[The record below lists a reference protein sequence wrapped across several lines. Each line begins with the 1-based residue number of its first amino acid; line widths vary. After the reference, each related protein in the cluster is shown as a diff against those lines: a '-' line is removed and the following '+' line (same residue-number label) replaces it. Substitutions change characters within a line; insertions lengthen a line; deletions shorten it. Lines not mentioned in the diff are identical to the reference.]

1 MANSFSGTNTFGDP
15 NRVAEM
21 ETRQRVNLGSLQ
33 DKGLASVLQQDL
45 GLTSPSS
52 YNKFG
57 VSSLADLNKAAGNY
71 SAVDRTGWLDQYKTA
86 VNPYLAGS
94 STVNRNVGYA
104 KRDNLDEIESKLS
117 STAMPEGFTQKQLDD
132 YRFELMDPTGKS
144 LGEKYYGVDDIL
156 RNTYRKRLGQVTE
169 AGYVDPNYVKPDDP
183 TAFWNPKYEKTA
195 EQKMWEQFLVG
206 RNAGE
211 YRPTMSVKAGVQ
223 GGGGFLPDGS
233 WGYLPEQYD
242 TTPGRKAYQWGNS
255 LYASQDEANAAREAQ
270 IMSRPNQYRNLMEK
284 YEAAGEGGM
293 DSQNWKGNYGA
304 DNTFSG
310 ASAIAQLGGD
320 LNMVVDPK
328 TGQWSVGGY
337 KIDPGELTPEAV
349 RDYGYTQYVEQGKQ
363 KKRGGFMGQMI
374 RDLSGGLSVIM
385 PDQFDPSPYAGK
397 RVTEYGGNQL
407 YRDYGDNAD
416 EIKELIRR
424 TSGGSLMINEADLA
438 KIPAFQNRNIHD
450 YNTKSQDILI
460 PNMNALQNM
469 TMAGTVADVLF
480 PQFTWGGGAA
490 GAQSMWAELNKEATG
505 QSSGDIAQRGLK
517 NWGKGALTAYLSGVG
532 GDIGA
537 GMGTAGTATAT
548 AGKTIGS
555 GLGAAAGSAIGQG
568 LTTGEW
574 GDAAKGFGKGALSSL
589 IGAGL
594 GLGAGSVGLN
604 PALSSAIQRLGRMG
618 ASTALSGKTPTNQQT
633 VSMLLGTLLGG
644 LGQYNQSSKYRS

>member
-1 MANSFSGTNTFGDP
+1 MANSFSGTNTFSDP

-45 GLTSPSS
+45 GLTSPGS

-156 RNTYRKRLGQVTE
+156 RNTYRKQLGQVTE

-183 TAFWNPKYEKTA
+183 TAFWNPQYEKTA
-195 EQKMWEQFLVG
+195 EQRMWEQFLVG

-211 YRPTMSVKAGVQ
+211 YRPSANLKAGAL
-223 GGGGFLPDGS
+223 GFGFLPDGS
-233 WGYLPEQYD
+233 WGYDSDQYD
-242 TTPGRKAYQWGNS
+242 PVAASKKAYQWGNS
-255 LYASQDEANAAREAQ
+255 LYDTHEGATAAREAQ

-337 KIDPGELTPEAV
+337 KIDPGELTPEAM

-363 KKRGGFMGQMI
+363 KKGGLTSF
-374 RDLSGGLSVIM
+374 LSGGLTGGLSFLL
-385 PDQFDPSPYAGK
+385 PKQLDPSPFAGTK
-397 RVTEYGGNQL
+397 VSEYGGNQL
-407 YRDYGDNAD
+407 YRDYGTNAD
-416 EIKELIRR
+416 AIKELLRR
-424 TSGGSLMINEADLA
+424 TQGGSLMINESDLS
-438 KIPAFQNRNIHD
+438 KIPAFQNKNIHD
-450 YNTKSQDILI
+450 YNRKTEDTLI
-460 PNMNALQNM
+460 PNWNALRNM
-469 TMAGTVADVLF
+469 TMAGTIADVLF

-490 GAQSMWAELNKEATG
+490 GAQSMWAEANKEATG
-505 QSSGDIAQRGLK
+505 QSSGEIASQGLK

-548 AGKTIGS
+548 TGKTIGS

-568 LTTGEW
+568 LTTGDW